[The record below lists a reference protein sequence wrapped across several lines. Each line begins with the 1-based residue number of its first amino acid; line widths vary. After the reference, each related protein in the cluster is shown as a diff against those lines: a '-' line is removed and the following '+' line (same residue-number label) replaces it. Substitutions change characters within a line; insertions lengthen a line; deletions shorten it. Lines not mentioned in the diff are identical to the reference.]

1 MVLNSLSQQFTFYLS
16 KNFFYPEVRE
26 MWEPVIK
33 RMGLPY
39 RNLEDFMSAQ
49 IKAVSFDTLSQTT
62 VTQQG
67 QQYTLTKRAGKP
79 LDALQNKEIQVTF
92 RLTESN
98 LTYLILQQN
107 FEIYLKLNDVKPL
120 YWPPFVLDLLSD
132 EGFVMYRQVYQQ
144 VTPTSI
150 TAFNLSYAAQLS
162 EYTEFTMM
170 FAYNYVDRYRV
181 VDNKLILS
189 EV

>member
-1 MVLNSLSQQFTFYLS
+1 MILNSLSQQFTFYLS
-16 KNFFYPEVRE
+16 KNFFYPEVKE

-39 RNLEDFMSAQ
+39 RTLEDFMSAQ
-49 IKAVSFDTLSQTT
+49 IKSVSFDTLTQQT

-67 QQYTLTKRAGKP
+67 QQYTLRKRSGKP
-79 LDALQNKEIQVTF
+79 LDAIQSKEIQVTF

-107 FEIYLKLNDVKPL
+107 FELYLKLNDVKPL

-144 VTPTSI
+144 VTPTSLAGI
-150 TAFNLSYAAQLS
+150 NLSYAAQLADFK
-162 EYTEFTMM
+162 EFTMM
-170 FAYNYVDRYRV
+170 FSYNYIDRYRV
-181 VDNKLILS
+181 VDNKLLKS
-189 EV
+189 EI